1 MVALAGTSMALYS
14 LFIQRGITKD
24 AKTGNPYSIKH
35 IISEFWE
42 TSSNHLFN
50 MSELLNKFRSIADE
64 VSSEVFDEI
73 GDDTILKKED
83 VEKIILLAVAK
94 GYEAGLNEKATS

>member
-1 MVALAGTSMALYS
+1 
-14 LFIQRGITKD
+14 
-24 AKTGNPYSIKH
+24 
-35 IISEFWE
+35 
-42 TSSNHLFN
+42 